1 MVLAVLAALA
11 VVVALAADHVS
22 WPMTP
27 AFPWLHGA
35 GEYSYVATKSQ
46 WQISTSARL
55 VARFAAV
62 LAVLLVAASVVVG
75 LLRRNRPRRER

>member
-22 WPMTP
+22 WPLTP
-27 AFPWLHGA
+27 AFPWLHGGA
-35 GEYSYVATKSQ
+35 HSSVATKSQ
-46 WQISTSARL
+46 WQISTSAGF

-62 LAVLLVAASVVVG
+62 LAALLVVASVVVG
-75 LLRRNRPRRER
+75 LLRRNPSRGER